1 MKALKTATALVS
13 VTDKSGLVELGA
25 AFKEVGIRI
34 LASSGTKTFLEGEG
48 IEAEEISA
56 RGQRL
61 FDRIERLSAPTVA
74 VIHGPC
80 LGGGWSLPWL
90 AVTVS
95 P

>member
-56 RGQRL
+56 
-61 FDRIERLSAPTVA
+61 V
-74 VIHGPC
+74 
-80 LGGGWSLPWL
+80 
-90 AVTVS
+90 
-95 P
+95 